1 MGYEL
6 WEEFEGS
13 LPDVI
18 VYPTGG
24 GVGLIGMW
32 KAFEELEAMRLVDG
46 RRPRMIAA
54 QAEGCAPIVQAFER
68 GAKTSEKWRA
78 RPLWHLDCA
87 CPKRSATFSF
97 SKTSTRAAAK
107 RWPRATRS

>member
-1 MGYEL
+1 
-6 WEEFEGS
+6 
-13 LPDVI
+13 
-18 VYPTGG
+18 
-24 GVGLIGMW
+24 
-32 KAFEELEAMRLVDG
+32 
-46 RRPRMIAA
+46 
-54 QAEGCAPIVQAFER
+54 VQAFER